1 MGGGFKHEDNLDVK
15 GEECE
20 YQTLALVRRITSRV
34 LYIGQFSFVC
44 GREIDLASRWE
55 SKALNILIF

>member
-1 MGGGFKHEDNLDVK
+1 MENLKSSEKLDLGGGFKHEDNLDVK

-20 YQTLALVRRITSRV
+20 YQTLALVRKITSRV

-44 GREIDLASRWE
+44 GRET
-55 SKALNILIF
+55 